1 MINNGNWPWY
11 FLSPHF
17 WVFGLVSELHYWSI
31 NIFQFICLW
40 LLACSFVLLANT
52 TTQSVL
58 SDKETEW
65 KPPYAHKFIDHDS
78 LHESERINGLH
89 IFMVHEMIENN
100 WFRDIFEE
108 YPLIIFYLHFYA
120 FKKVS
125 LLTNRTVIL
134 TGTVLCKCRKHK
146 LMSNYNLPSVT

>member
-1 MINNGNWPWY
+1 MIIFEPP
-11 FLSPHF
+11 FLSF
-17 WVFGLVSELHYWSI
+17 WVSLRVTLLECQYFSI
-31 NIFQFICLW
+31 SLSLW

-65 KPPYAHKFIDHDS
+65 KPPYVHKFIDHDS

-108 YPLIIFYLHFYA
+108 
-120 FKKVS
+120 
-125 LLTNRTVIL
+125 
-134 TGTVLCKCRKHK
+134 
-146 LMSNYNLPSVT
+146 